1 MKIVTNSLEPGEPK
15 DSSDCTIFSL
25 FKNFV
30 DDSEIKSIQ
39 KAYDDGIAWGEAKE
53 MLFNS
58 INNELEPIRSR
69 FEELKEDNDYI
80 NDLLS
85 DGAKKARYIA
95 KNKISQI
102 KEVIGITKIS

>member
-1 MKIVTNSLEPGEPK
+1 MYKR
-15 DSSDCTIFSL
+15 
-25 FKNFV
+25 
-30 DDSEIKSIQ
+30 Q
-39 KAYDDGIAWGEAKE
+39 
-53 MLFNS
+53 
-58 INNELEPIRSR
+58 PIRSR
-69 FEELKEDNDYI
+69 FEELKEDDDYI

>member
-1 MKIVTNSLEPGEPK
+1 
-15 DSSDCTIFSL
+15 
-25 FKNFV
+25 
-30 DDSEIKSIQ
+30 
-39 KAYDDGIAWGEAKE
+39 

-69 FEELKEDNDYI
+69 FEELKEDDDYI